1 MSSQQEIHSD
11 VKEQYKDSTMSKASR
26 LAMELNSE
34 RSRLRQ
40 EMDELQDQVD
50 MFSPSTP
57 TGTFDSY
64 VKWMAT
70 VMAVA
75 GVFLQSAGMMF
86 EGQVSYAISSM
97 LWIVVGHSWN
107 DKAIIIGSSITGKAV
122 CMNIAGQLI

>member
-107 DKAIIIGSSITGKAV
+107 DKAIIIGSSITGTAV

>member
-26 LAMELNSE
+26 LAVELNSE

-64 VKWMAT
+64 VKWIAT

-107 DKAIIIGSSITGKAV
+107 DKAIIIGSSITGTAV
-122 CMNIAGQLI
+122 CMNIASQLI

>member
-1 MSSQQEIHSD
+1 
-11 VKEQYKDSTMSKASR
+11 MSKASR

-64 VKWMAT
+64 VKWIAT

-107 DKAIIIGSSITGKAV
+107 DKAIIIGSSITGTAV
-122 CMNIAGQLI
+122 CMNIASQLI

>member
-64 VKWMAT
+64 VKWIAT

-107 DKAIIIGSSITGKAV
+107 DKAIIIGSSITGTAV
-122 CMNIAGQLI
+122 CMNIASQLI

>member
-64 VKWMAT
+64 VKWIAT

-97 LWIVVGHSWN
+97 LWNVVGHSWN
-107 DKAIIIGSSITGKAV
+107 DKAIIIGSSITGTAV
-122 CMNIAGQLI
+122 CMNIASQLI